1 MNLLYRN
8 GIRITTA
15 AKSIH
20 DIEMASVK
28 NLCCVVLVLL
38 ILGSVTNADENYPND
53 TNSKLRSTSH
63 CCAKD
68 ANDPNERWWSTWDA
82 VVSNPNDANELLRA
96 KLDAATIVLQNK
108 KLAEK
113 LKEKIIDKIM
123 SPIFDFDLMA
133 KLVLGRAHWSQLTAP
148 QHKKFTRLFTKR
160 LKSSYLKKISLYK
173 NEKALLKPAV
183 KRKHRIYIPML
194 VLSSDRKIAALYKLR
209 RVKKRWKIYDVE
221 IQGVSIILTYRSQ
234 FNDVLRRGSVKDLFS
249 QLEKPATK

>member
-1 MNLLYRN
+1 MV
-8 GIRITTA
+8 TA
-15 AKSIH
+15 AMSIH
-20 DIEMASVK
+20 NIEVASVK

-38 ILGSVTNADENYPND
+38 VLGLVANADENYPND
-53 TNSKLRSTSH
+53 TNSNIRSTADP
-63 CCAKD
+63 CAKD
-68 ANDPNERWWSTWDA
+68 ANDPNELWWSTWDA
-82 VVSNPNDANELLRA
+82 VVKDPNDANELLKA
-96 KLDAATIVLQNK
+96 KLDAAITVLQNK

-113 LKEKIIDKIM
+113 LKAKIIDKIM

-160 LKSSYLKKISLYK
+160 LKSFYLDKISLYK
-173 NEKALLKPAV
+173 DEKTLLKPAV
-183 KRKHRIYIPML
+183 HRKNSIYIPML
-194 VLSSDRKIAALYKLR
+194 LMSGDRKIDALYKLR

-234 FNDVLRRGSVKDLFS
+234 FNDILRRGTVKDLFS